1 MASLVFKFWI
11 DPGHGWL
18 QVAWY
23 DMKAVGLNPR
33 DFSRYSYRDGNQ
45 FYLEEDC
52 DAPKFIAAYKAKFK
66 RDPQFLEVHR
76 DRSGDRRI
84 FIRDLPP
91 IHNLTTA
98 ELLNLKA

>member
-1 MASLVFKFWI
+1 MASTTFKFWI

-33 DFSRYSYRDGNQ
+33 DFSRYSYRNGNQ

-52 DAPKFIAAYKAKFK
+52 DAPKFIAAYEAKHG
-66 RDPQFLEVHR
+66 RRPAFLEIAR
-76 DRSGDRRI
+76 DRPGDREI
-84 FIRDLPP
+84 FIRLLPP
-91 IHNLTTA
+91 IY
-98 ELLNLKA
+98 